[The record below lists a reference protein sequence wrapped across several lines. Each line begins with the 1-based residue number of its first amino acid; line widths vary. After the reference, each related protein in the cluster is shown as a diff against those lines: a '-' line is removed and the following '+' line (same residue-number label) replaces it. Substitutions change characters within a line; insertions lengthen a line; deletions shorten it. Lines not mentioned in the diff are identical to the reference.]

1 VAAPALP
8 VAQTTADYLTA
19 VCQLLWPPPAG
30 ATIRRR
36 RRGLAQPGAT
46 GAGASG
52 AGASGAG
59 ASGAGASGAGASGAG
74 ASGAGASV
82 SAAPVSAAPV
92 SAAPV
97 SAAGRE
103 LIVLPDARRPK
114 LILPAGRQASAAAIR
129 RYGEPGSLKTRL
141 ATRTLGL
148 ALGAGFG
155 RYLGDRLSLEGPAGS
170 SGIESYLADVL
181 GQPVEISL
189 HLGAA
194 RANRKPV
201 LQLLTAAGDTVGF
214 AKIGTNP
221 LTSALVQAE
230 RNALTA
236 LAPLAGELECLR
248 LPPVLASGRWNG
260 LEVLVLSPLPV
271 WLRRT
276 PLRPGQLGAA
286 LAELSAVAG
295 TSSGMLAGSSYWQH
309 LVARIEAA
317 DDTPERAE
325 LLELTEVLADQAET
339 GSLSVTFGCW
349 HGDLT
354 SWNIASTPVGLLVWD
369 WERFTTGVPLGYDA
383 LHYWLQ
389 GAVRRPSEDP
399 ALTAQR
405 CVALAPELLTPFGV
419 AEPAAR
425 LTALAYL
432 AELSARYLAD
442 RQEAAGARLGAP
454 RRWLLPALRAGL
466 EAGQRARL
474 EVGQRAGLEADQRAG
489 AHAELPTEPQAGLEA
504 GPEEV

>member
-1 VAAPALP
+1 MAAPVLP
-8 VAQTTADYLTA
+8 VVQPAADYLA
-19 VCQLLWPPPAG
+19 EVCQLLWPPPASAG
-30 ATIRRR
+30 LRLRRR
-36 RRGLAQPGAT
+36 PLAGPA
-46 GAGASG
+46 
-52 AGASGAG
+52 
-59 ASGAGASGAGASGAG
+59 
-74 ASGAGASV
+74 
-82 SAAPVSAAPV
+82 
-92 SAAPV
+92 
-97 SAAGRE
+97 AAGRE

-114 LILPAGRQASAAAIR
+114 LIVPAGRQASAAAIR

-141 ATRTLGL
+141 ATKTLGL
-148 ALGAGFG
+148 ALSAGFG
-155 RYLGDRLSLEGPAGS
+155 RCLGDRLSLDVPAGS

-201 LQLLTAAGDTVGF
+201 LQLLTASGDTIGF
-214 AKIGTNP
+214 AKIGINP
-221 LTSALVQAE
+221 LTSALVRAE
-230 RNALTA
+230 GNALTA
-236 LAPLAGELECLR
+236 LAPLAGELEGLR
-248 LPPVLASGRWNG
+248 LPRVLGSGSWNG

-276 PLRPGQLGAA
+276 PLRSGQLGAV
-286 LAELSAVAG
+286 LAELCAVTG
-295 TSSGMLAGSSYWQH
+295 TTSGRLAGSEYWQH

-325 LLELTEVLADQAET
+325 LIKLAEVLADQAEAAA
-339 GSLSVTFGCW
+339 GAARVTFGCW

-354 SWNIASTPVGLLVWD
+354 AWNIASTPAGLLVWD
-369 WERFTTGVPLGYDA
+369 WERFTTGVPVGYDA

-389 GAVRRPSEDP
+389 GAVRLPSEDP
-399 ALTAQR
+399 ALAALR

-454 RRWLLPALRAGL
+454 GRWLLPALRAGL
-466 EAGQRARL
+466 EAGQQAEQQTEPR
-474 EVGQRAGLEADQRAG
+474 
-489 AHAELPTEPQAGLEA
+489 AELQAGLAA